1 MGIKGEGARGR
12 SGRPIMNH
20 ECFTWFIVVIGS
32 SRFRERGREGRGSED
47 TETGAEGTGR
57 GTEGKRGG
65 GEGRMLQKGV
75 LEERAWGE
83 EKRGARRG
91 HGVRGD
97 EGMG

>member
-47 TETGAEGTGR
+47 TE
-57 GTEGKRGG
+57 
-65 GEGRMLQKGV
+65 
-75 LEERAWGE
+75 
-83 EKRGARRG
+83 RGAG
-91 HGVRGD
+91 GV
-97 EGMG
+97 